1 MTTDYQTAFRENL
14 SDRRASSLAS
24 TIPLAVFAA
33 FAWFVWV
40 WTATPERAD
49 LARPGTWVGIP
60 MLVGGAAL
68 ALWLRKRHV
77 NLAAHVLVWS
87 VLAATAAA
95 AVALPDGSAAA
106 LLAVPVVFA
115 SVLLDRRSI
124 FLAAALMSALAFS
137 QFRGEGY
144 HALHAWIPL
153 LALIMTSVAS
163 AQSVSNLSTALAW
176 AWNSYEQALRNEQE
190 MRQRQA
196 ELKRAL
202 KALDEASYRLE
213 RANHMLSITRDQ
225 AEEARRLKQ
234 EFAQTISHELRTPLN
249 IVVGFAEVMVQSP
262 EYYGAALPIP
272 YQRDLGIIY
281 RNARH
286 LQDLVNDVLDLSRIE
301 AAQMTL
307 VREKVPAASL
317 VRDAL
322 GIVRSL
328 VESRGLELNADVA
341 PNLPYLRV
349 DALRIRQ
356 VLFNLISNAV
366 RFTEDG
372 SITVQAERAKG
383 EVIFAVQDT
392 GVGIAPDDL
401 KGIFEE
407 FRQADSSS
415 RRRYEGAGL
424 GLAISKRFVEL
435 HGGRI
440 WAESEVGVGSRFY
453 FALPADEQEASG
465 DAAPL
470 AASALTRTA
479 DYHLSEKPVLLT
491 VTRSPSAV
499 ALLGRYLAGYR
510 TMAVPSLEEAGPAV
524 ARVAPQVVLVD
535 ETSEPLDHAQLDRL
549 AAEPALA
556 ASLVLSCRLPGEESL
571 RQQLDADAYLVK
583 PVSRESLWDT
593 LRQFGAN
600 VDHLLLVEDDP
611 DFARLVTRLLEDSP
625 VRQYQVSCAST
636 GAQAMAHL
644 KQWPVDL
651 VLLDMVLPD
660 MDGSVV
666 LQRMHQHPAWAE
678 IPVVVVSAQEELD
691 PGAALGT
698 TLTLAQR
705 RGITPSLLVRCI
717 QSIADLTPAG
727 DPLAPPVRQ
736 GAPARSL
743 A

>member
-1 MTTDYQTAFRENL
+1 MADYQTAFRDSL
-14 SDRRASSLAS
+14 HDRRASSLAS
-24 TIPLAVFAA
+24 TIPLALLAA
-33 FAWFVWV
+33 CAWFVWG
-40 WTATPERAD
+40 WTATPNRVD

-60 MLVGGAAL
+60 LLAIAPAI
-68 ALWLRKRHV
+68 ALWLRPRHV
-77 NLAAHVLVWS
+77 TLAAHILVWS
-87 VLAATAAA
+87 VLVATAAA
-95 AVALPDGSAAA
+95 VVALPAGSAAV

-115 SVLLDRRSI
+115 SVLLDHRAI
-124 FLAAALMSALAFS
+124 FLAAVLMGSVAMW

-144 HALHAWIPL
+144 HTLHAWVPL
-153 LALIMTSVAS
+153 LALVMTSVAA

-213 RANHMLSITRDQ
+213 RANHMLSIARDQ

-307 VREKVPAASL
+307 VRDKVPATTL

-322 GIVRSL
+322 GTVRSL
-328 VESRGLELNADVA
+328 VESRGLELIADVG

-366 RFTEDG
+366 RFTEKG
-372 SITVQAERAKG
+372 SITVRAQRGNG
-383 EVIFAVQDT
+383 EVLFAVEDT

-415 RRRYEGAGL
+415 RRRYQGAGL

-440 WAESEVGVGSRFY
+440 WAESELGVGSTFR
-453 FALPADEQEASG
+453 FALPADEQTADSPALPSLASR
-465 DAAPL
+465 
-470 AASALTRTA
+470 LTRTV
-479 DYHLSEKPVLLT
+479 DHQSSEMPVLLT

-499 ALLGRYLAGYR
+499 ALISRYVAEYR
-510 TMAVPSLEEAGPAV
+510 TIAVPSLGEARRAI
-524 ARVAPQVVLVD
+524 ARMAPQIVLVD
-535 ETSEPLDHAQLDRL
+535 ETSEPLQPPELDEF
-549 AAEPALA
+549 ASEPALA
-556 ASLVLSCRLPGEESL
+556 TSLVLSCRLPGEESL

-583 PVSRESLWDT
+583 PVSHQSLWDT
-593 LRQFGAN
+593 LRQFGPN
-600 VDHLLLVEDDP
+600 IDHVLLVEDDR

-636 GAQAMAHL
+636 GAEAMAHL

-651 VLLDMVLPD
+651 VLLDLVLPD

-666 LQRMHQHPAWAE
+666 LQRMHQHPAWAQ

-691 PGAALGT
+691 PAAALGT
-698 TLTLAQR
+698 TLTVAQR
-705 RGITPSLLVRCI
+705 RGITPSLLVQCI
-717 QSIADLTPAG
+717 QSIGGLRPAV
-727 DPLAPPVRQ
+727 DPQAPPEPQ
-736 GAPARSL
+736 AAPVHSPA
-743 A
+743 